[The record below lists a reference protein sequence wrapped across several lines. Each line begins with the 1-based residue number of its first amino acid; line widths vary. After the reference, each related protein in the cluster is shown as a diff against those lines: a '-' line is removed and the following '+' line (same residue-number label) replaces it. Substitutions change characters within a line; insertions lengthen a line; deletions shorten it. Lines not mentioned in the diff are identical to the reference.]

1 MTSSPASSLHVVGA
15 DGSTDQTHDAPVRTI
30 LVHGAMDRHN
40 SFRSVARRL
49 DQVPITYDRR
59 GYAKS
64 IDVEPRVRDLERHVA
79 DLVSIIGDRPA
90 VVVGHSVGGLIALT
104 TAAHFPASIV
114 SVAAFEPPTG
124 WKPWWPDDLCV
135 LEGESPEQT
144 VERFYTEMVGD
155 PTWDRLSESVRNGLL
170 AEGRALQV
178 DLEAGRR
185 AAPFE
190 PSDIAAPVLLG
201 YGTNS
206 NKHHIRATQELA
218 DELPSATLVVIDGA
232 YHGAHLSH
240 TDAFAEFVER
250 AIRAA

>member
-1 MTSSPASSLHVVGA
+1 MTSSPASSLHVVGG
-15 DGSTDQTHDAPVRTI
+15 DDPTDQTDGAPVRTI

-40 SFRSVARRL
+40 SFRRVARRL
-49 DQVPITYDRR
+49 DQAPLMYDRR

-64 IDVEPRVRDLERHVA
+64 IDVEPAVRDLERHVA

-90 VVVGHSVGGLIALT
+90 IVVGHSVGGLIALT
-104 TAAHFPASIV
+104 TAAHFPSSIV
-114 SVAAFEPPTG
+114 SVAAYEPPTG
-124 WKPWWPDDLCV
+124 WKSWWPDDLCV
-135 LEGESPEQT
+135 LQGESPEQT

-155 PTWDRLSESVRNGLL
+155 PAWDRLSESARSGLL
-170 AEGRALQV
+170 SEGQALQV

-185 AAPFE
+185 GAPFE

-218 DELPSATLVVIDGA
+218 GELPSATLEVIDGA
-232 YHGAHLSH
+232 YHGAHRSH
-240 TDAFAEFVER
+240 ADAFAEFVER
-250 AIRAA
+250 AVRAA